1 MSPNTK
7 LDPIDRWY
15 SELLDVHVWS
25 HHPEIRELTNTLYD
39 ELSIRRL
46 ESKSN
51 NKGKISLKGMLRVLL
66 LDLYVRWLKDPNLST
81 GFNKAVRHYKPNS
94 RYNGLHINRNIIP
107 VEKTLE
113 DQGYLEVLPHYND
126 RTGAGRSYT
135 TRIRPSERLTD
146 HFRRL
151 TIDLHDIDK
160 HNNEECIILRQKFYD
175 EEDDRSTTVDIEY
188 QDNDYTNTI
197 RGQLSAYNEL
207 LKNTFIDI
215 PSFTKPHFSRL
226 ITKGKRAGQKTTI
239 SIGPDNKFV
248 RRVFSGGLQGEW
260 KLNGRFYG
268 GWWQQIDSEY
278 RSQIY
283 INDEPTYE
291 YDLKAL
297 HPTLLSNRAGIK
309 LPEDPYRLKTHIIE
323 EVSPDQ
329 QRQYVKLLVLMAIN
343 AESPKDAYGAFRDND
358 RKDKIANSLVN
369 EKLQQLLKAFF
380 DEHPHMEQF
389 LCKGLGLE
397 LMGTDGQIAN
407 MVIDYF
413 TKNNEPVL
421 CIHDSFLIN
430 YRMGEE
436 LKRIVEDCTFQFTG
450 YRIQQDIKNQREEN
464 IVKVTGNIEGYETP
478 QSVSIFRPQQ
488 ITRTEEYNNRKNK
501 FYKWIDTKNEKSEE

>member
-1 MSPNTK
+1 M
-7 LDPIDRWY
+7 
-15 SELLDVHVWS
+15 
-25 HHPEIRELTNTLYD
+25 
-39 ELSIRRL
+39 
-46 ESKSN
+46 
-51 NKGKISLKGMLRVLL
+51 
-66 LDLYVRWLKDPNLST
+66 
-81 GFNKAVRHYKPNS
+81 
-94 RYNGLHINRNIIP
+94 NGSFVSSFWI
-107 VEKTLE
+107 VTF
-113 DQGYLEVLPHYND
+113 YND

-160 HNNEECIILRQKFYD
+160 HHNEECIILRQKFYD
-175 EEDDRSTTVDIEY
+175 EEDNRSTTVDIEY
-188 QDNDYTNTI
+188 EDNDYTNTI
-197 RGQLSAYNEL
+197 RSQLSAYNEL

-215 PSFTKPHFSRL
+215 PSFTKPKFSRL

-248 RRVFSGGLQGEW
+248 RRVFSGGLEGKW

-297 HPTLLSNRAGIK
+297 HPTLLSNRAGIE
-309 LPEDPYRLKTHIIE
+309 LPDDPYRLKTHIIE

-343 AESPKDAYGAFRDND
+343 AESPEDAYGAFRDND

-407 MVIDYF
+407 MVLDYF
-413 TKNNEPVL
+413 TNNNEPVL

-430 YRMGEE
+430 YRKGEE

-464 IVKVTGNIEGYETP
+464 IVKVTGNIRGYNTP
-478 QSVSIFRPQQ
+478 QSVSIFRPKQV
-488 ITRTEEYNNRKNK
+488 TRTEEYNNRKSK
-501 FYKWIDTKNEKSEE
+501 FYKWIETSKISNEE